1 MTDKRLID
9 AGTLKVAIGCND
21 AVKYGNKSAEQQHD
35 SYSTMMMY
43 EIADIIDDVPEVDAV
58 PVVHAQWMLEPRERC
73 IVVCSNCHAGC
84 FSRTPYCPLCGA
96 KMDGGVGK

>member
-9 AGTLKVAIGCND
+9 AGTLKAGFEMDGYKSPYVERLID
-21 AVKYGNKSAEQQHD
+21 ACP
-35 SYSTMMMY
+35 T
-43 EIADIIDDVPEVDAV
+43 VDAV